1 MKNKSNYEQPSI
13 EMSLFS
19 MEDTLSVSNND
30 ITKDIWGS
38 ESDTE
43 LY

>member
-19 MEDTLSVSNND
+19 MEDTLSLSNG
-30 ITKDIWGS
+30 ITKDIWGN

>member
-1 MKNKSNYEQPSI
+1 MEKKSNYEQPSI

-19 MEDTLSVSNND
+19 MEDTLSVSATD
-30 ITKDIWGS
+30 ITKDIWGN
-38 ESDTE
+38 ETETE